1 MAFVLFFDGDCAF
14 CSKSVRYIY
23 QLDAKGA
30 VEFAPLQ
37 GVLAAELD
45 LRKHAEKGGG
55 SMVILRQSDGVMFT
69 KSDAIIELGKALGG
83 VWAALARAFSLF
95 PRLARHRVY
104 DLIAKN
110 RHMLAGKGNQCA
122 IPDKDFMARMRN

>member
-1 MAFVLFFDGDCAF
+1 MLFFDGDCAF

-23 QLDAKGA
+23 QLDTKRA

-37 GVLAAELD
+37 GVLAAEFD

-55 SMVILRQSDGVMFT
+55 SMVILRESDAVMFT

-95 PRLARHRVY
+95 PRLARDRVY

-122 IPDKDFMARMRN
+122 LADKDFTARMRN

>member
-1 MAFVLFFDGDCAF
+1 MALVLFFDGDCAF
-14 CSKSVRYIY
+14 CSKSVRYVY
-23 QLDAKGA
+23 QLDAKGV

-37 GVLAAELD
+37 GVLAAEFD

-55 SMVILRQSDGVMFT
+55 SMVILRESDAVMFT

-95 PRLARHRVY
+95 PRLARDRVY

-122 IPDKDFMARMRN
+122 LADKDFTARMRN

>member
-1 MAFVLFFDGDCAF
+1 MLFFDGDCAF

-23 QLDAKGA
+23 QLDTKRA

-37 GVLAAELD
+37 GVLAAELA

-55 SMVILRQSDGVMFT
+55 SMVILRESDGVMFT
-69 KSDAIIELGKALGG
+69 KSDAIIELGNALGG

-95 PRLARHRVY
+95 PTFARDRIY
-104 DLIAKN
+104 DLVAKN
-110 RHMLAGKGNQCA
+110 RHILADKGNQCA
-122 IPDKDFMARMRN
+122 LADKDFTARMRN

>member
-1 MAFVLFFDGDCAF
+1 MALVLFFDGDCAF

-83 VWAALARAFSLF
+83 VWAALARTFSLF
-95 PRLARHRVY
+95 PSLARDQVY

-110 RHMLAGKGNQCA
+110 RHMLTRKGNQCA

>member
-1 MAFVLFFDGDCAF
+1 MLFFDGDCAF

-23 QLDAKGA
+23 QLDTKRA

-45 LRKHAEKGGG
+45 LRKYAEKGGG
-55 SMVILRQSDGVMFT
+55 SMVILRESDGVMFT

-95 PRLARHRVY
+95 PSLARDRIY

-110 RHMLAGKGNQCA
+110 RQMLAGKSNQCS